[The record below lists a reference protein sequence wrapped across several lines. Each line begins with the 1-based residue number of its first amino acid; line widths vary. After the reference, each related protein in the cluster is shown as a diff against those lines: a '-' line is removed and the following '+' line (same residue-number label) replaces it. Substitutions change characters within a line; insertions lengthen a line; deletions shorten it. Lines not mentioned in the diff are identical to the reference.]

1 MAEMPFQRA
10 VRRVRANHRY
20 APVIIIDA
28 VMEKLHLLPKGAQ
41 RGKLHNRC
49 LLRSCVPSKGALLVL
64 IWSALVH
71 SSGYLVSLPMIDL
84 PKIGSSHWILSP
96 YTLVTASL
104 ILTQLFYPLAGLLA
118 ETCLK
123 RIWFMLVGTGV
134 IILGI
139 TIVAIAAFVC
149 SSVGTNHPGM
159 PYYIVAGL
167 VIHNIGL
174 GMFEANAIQ
183 FGVDQLQFDSNEE
196 LSKFVHWYFWT
207 VYVVQYT
214 ISSVN
219 VVAADANTINLA
231 LQSVF
236 AFTCTFIALIIVMC
250 FKCFNKLTI
259 EPLSHIN
266 PLKLILRVVNYAIK
280 HKKPVRR
287 SAFTYGEGPP
297 SRLDLGKERYGG
309 PFTTEQVEDVK
320 SFWRILSLLLI
331 LFGVILPYDAMT
343 AISNYV
349 ALNNATSGHNDWFQS
364 TLLKVTRSQTLSNV
378 IIIIGI
384 PIYMFII
391 RPCFCYKFSMLKKM
405 GIGLFM
411 SFSTVFLSAI
421 CFFLLYDNV
430 NCIHSSIST
439 TTIEST
445 IYAYLLL
452 LLSQIITAVGYTLV
466 FLTALEFILAQ
477 SPRSMQGF
485 LIGLWY
491 AYQSLEL
498 LSELVTSLIMTQ
510 IKDSTQCYYW
520 SISSIF
526 IGKVGLAVISFTL
539 YLVVSRQFK
548 YRQREENS
556 QVNYQYVIE
565 EYTFRNIMKRQENTS
580 KRISDDNDYYN
591 S

>member
-1 MAEMPFQRA
+1 
-10 VRRVRANHRY
+10 
-20 APVIIIDA
+20 
-28 VMEKLHLLPKGAQ
+28 MEETLHLLPKSAQ
-41 RGKLHNRC
+41 RRKLHNRC

-71 SSGYLVSLPMIDL
+71 SSGYLLLLPMVDL
-84 PKIGSSHWILSP
+84 PNIGSSHWILSP
-96 YTLVTASL
+96 YTLIMASL
-104 ILTQLFYPLAGLLA
+104 ILTQLFYPFAGLFS

-207 VYVVQYT
+207 VYVIQYT
-214 ISSVN
+214 ITSIKVLALDLN
-219 VVAADANTINLA
+219 ARNLA
-231 LQSVF
+231 FQSII
-236 AFTCTFIALIIVMC
+236 AFTCTLVALIIVIC
-250 FKCFNKLTI
+250 FKCFKKLTI

-266 PLKLILRVVNYAIK
+266 PLKLIFRVVNFAIK
-280 HKKPVRR
+280 HKQPVRR

-320 SFWRILSLLLI
+320 SFWRILSLLI
-331 LFGVILPYDAMT
+331 ALFGVILPYDAMI
-343 AISNYV
+343 AICKYLEIAMKETWFESNLLV
-349 ALNNATSGHNDWFQS
+349 RATY
-364 TLLKVTRSQTLSNV
+364 TQTLSNG

-391 RPCFCYKFSMLKKM
+391 RPCFCHKFRLFNMLRKM
-405 GIGLFM
+405 GIGLFL
-411 SFSTVFLSAI
+411 SFVTVFLTAI
-421 CFFLLYDNV
+421 TSFILYDHNV
-430 NCIHSSIST
+430 NCSLHSSGDTNTAKSSLDT
-439 TTIEST
+439 VGESQELI
-445 IYAYLLL
+445 IYTYPLL
-452 LLSQIITAVGYTLV
+452 LLSQIFTAIGYTLV

-491 AYQSLEL
+491 AYQSLGL
-498 LSELVTSLIMTQ
+498 LSELVTSLIQT
-510 IKDSTQCYYW
+510 KDSIVQCYYW

-526 IGKVGLAVISFTL
+526 IGKAGLAVISFTL

-556 QVNYQYVIE
+556 QVNYQNIIE
-565 EYTFRNIMKRQENTS
+565 EYTFKNIVKRQENSSTFS
-580 KRISDDNDYYN
+580 SDDDIIVEEKV
-591 S
+591 

>member
-1 MAEMPFQRA
+1 MKET
-10 VRRVRANHRY
+10 
-20 APVIIIDA
+20 
-28 VMEKLHLLPKGAQ
+28 LHLLPKSAQ
-41 RGKLHNRC
+41 RRKLHNRC
-49 LLRSCVPSKGALLVL
+49 LLRSCVPSKGAVLVL

-71 SSGYLVSLPMIDL
+71 SSGYLLLLPMVDL

-96 YTLVTASL
+96 YTLVMASL
-104 ILTQLFYPLAGLLA
+104 ILTQLFYPFAGLIA

-139 TIVAIAAFVC
+139 TIVTTGAFVC
-149 SSVGTNHPGM
+149 SCGISFGTNHSGTP
-159 PYYIVAGL
+159 YIVAGL

-207 VYVVQYT
+207 FYVIQYT
-214 ISSVN
+214 ITSVKVIIAN
-219 VVAADANTINLA
+219 ANTKNLA
-231 LQSVF
+231 LQSIF
-236 AFTCTFIALIIVMC
+236 AFICTFIALIIVMC
-250 FKCFNKLTI
+250 FKCFKKLTI

-266 PLKLILRVVNYAIK
+266 PLKLIFRVVNFAIK
-280 HKKPVRR
+280 HKHPVRR

-309 PFTTEQVEDVK
+309 PFTTEQVEDAK
-320 SFWRILSLLLI
+320 SFWRILSLLLT

-349 ALNNATSGHNDWFQS
+349 AINNATRHNDTFQNA
-364 TLLKVTRSQTLSNV
+364 LLEITRSQTLSNV
-378 IIIIGI
+378 VIIIGI
-384 PIYMFII
+384 PFYMFII

-411 SFSTVFLSAI
+411 SFLTVFLSAV
-421 CFFLLYDNV
+421 CSFLLYDNV
-430 NCIHSSIST
+430 NCSNDTNTVKST
-439 TTIEST
+439 LNTIESQELI
-445 IYAYLLL
+445 IYAYPLL
-452 LLSQIITAVGYTLV
+452 LLSQIFTAIGYTLV

-491 AYQSLEL
+491 AYQSLGL
-498 LSELVTSLIMTQ
+498 LSELVTSLIQTEGS
-510 IKDSTQCYYW
+510 IRCYYW

-526 IGKVGLAVISFTL
+526 IGKAGLAVISFTL

-556 QVNYQYVIE
+556 QVNYQNIIE
-565 EYTFRNIMKRQENTS
+565 EYTFKNIIKRQENSSTFN
-580 KRISDDNDYYN
+580 SDDNIIVEEKV
-591 S
+591 

>member
-1 MAEMPFQRA
+1 
-10 VRRVRANHRY
+10 
-20 APVIIIDA
+20 
-28 VMEKLHLLPKGAQ
+28 MEKLHLLPKGAQ
-41 RGKLHNRC
+41 RKKLHNRC

-71 SSGYLVSLPMIDL
+71 SSGYLLSLPMIDL

-96 YTLVTASL
+96 YTLVMASL
-104 ILTQLFYPLAGLLA
+104 ILTQLFYPFAGLIT
-118 ETCLK
+118 EMCLK
-123 RIWFMLVGTGV
+123 RIWFMLAGTGV

-139 TIVAIAAFVC
+139 AIVTFVVFT
-149 SSVGTNHPGM
+149 SSHPGM

-174 GMFEANAIQ
+174 AMFEANAIQ

-207 VYVVQYT
+207 VYAIQYT
-214 ISSVN
+214 ITSFKVI
-219 VVAADANTINLA
+219 AADENLA
-231 LQSVF
+231 LQSIF
-236 AFTCTFIALIIVMC
+236 AFTCTFTALIIVIC
-250 FKCFNKLTI
+250 FKCFKKLMI

-266 PLKLILRVVNYAIK
+266 PIKLIFRVVNYAIK
-280 HKKPVRR
+280 HKQPVRR

-320 SFWRILSLLLI
+320 SFWRILSLLLT
-331 LFGVILPYDAMT
+331 LFGVTLPYDAT
-343 AISNYV
+343 KAISIYL
-349 ALNNATSGHNDWFQS
+349 AIIHNATGHKDWFES
-364 TLLKVTRSQTLSNV
+364 NRLNITYSQTLSNV

-391 RPCFCYKFSMLKKM
+391 RPHFCHNFSMLQKM

-411 SFSTVFLSAI
+411 SFLTVFLSAV
-421 CFFLLYDNV
+421 CSFLFYDSV
-430 NCIHSSIST
+430 NSVHSNISNN
-439 TTIEST
+439 TIGSQEMI
-445 IYAYLLL
+445 IYAYPLL
-452 LLSQIITAVGYTLV
+452 LLSQIFTAVGYTLV

-510 IKDSTQCYYW
+510 IECSTQCYYW

-539 YLVVSRQFK
+539 YLVVSYQFK

-565 EYTFRNIMKRQENTS
+565 EYTFRNIVKRQVNTS
-580 KRISDDNDYYN
+580 AHDSDDNIIVQEIF
-591 S
+591 

>member
-1 MAEMPFQRA
+1 
-10 VRRVRANHRY
+10 
-20 APVIIIDA
+20 
-28 VMEKLHLLPKGAQ
+28 MEKLHLLPKGAQ
-41 RGKLHNRC
+41 RKKLHNRC
-49 LLRSCVPSKGALLVL
+49 LLRSCVDLPSKGALLVL
-64 IWSALVH
+64 MWSALVH
-71 SSGYLVSLPMIDL
+71 STGYLLSLPMIDL

-96 YTLVTASL
+96 YTLVMASL
-104 ILTQLFYPLAGLLA
+104 ILTQLFYPFAGLIT
-118 ETCLK
+118 EMCLK
-123 RIWFMLVGTGV
+123 RIWFMLAGTGV

-139 TIVAIAAFVC
+139 AIVTFVVFT
-149 SSVGTNHPGM
+149 SSHPGM
-159 PYYIVAGL
+159 PYYVVAGL

-174 GMFEANAIQ
+174 AMFEANAIQ

-207 VYVVQYT
+207 VYVIQYT
-214 ISSVN
+214 ITSFKVI
-219 VVAADANTINLA
+219 AADENLA
-231 LQSVF
+231 LQSIF
-236 AFTCTFIALIIVMC
+236 AFTCTFTALIIVIC
-250 FKCFNKLTI
+250 FKCFKKLMI

-266 PLKLILRVVNYAIK
+266 PIKLIFRVVNYAIK
-280 HKKPVRR
+280 HKQPVRR

-349 ALNNATSGHNDWFQS
+349 ALNNATRHNDTFQN
-364 TLLKVTRSQTLSNV
+364 TLLENTRSQTLSNV

-411 SFSTVFLSAI
+411 SFLTVFLSAV
-421 CFFLLYDNV
+421 CSFLLYDSV
-430 NCIHSSIST
+430 NSVHSNISNN
-439 TTIEST
+439 TIGSQELI
-445 IYAYLLL
+445 IYAYPLL

-485 LIGLWY
+485 LIELWY

-510 IKDSTQCYYW
+510 IEYSTQYYYW

-526 IGKVGLAVISFTL
+526 IGKAGLAVISFTL

-565 EYTFRNIMKRQENTS
+565 EYTFRNIVKRQENTS
-580 KRISDDNDYYN
+580 ALDSDDNIIVQEIF
-591 S
+591 